1 MSEKLLDTNDAT
13 LDPAGG
19 VFQFTDLNPG
29 DQPHVTADFA
39 SVTYHNANGSFT
51 VGAGQATPTAG
62 LSQLQFADILAT
74 AVDLNLFA
82 APGNA
87 NNGNVAWVYEVA
99 DKQFDF
105 LADGETLTFTY
116 HITVTVN
123 LQRHD
128 GNGGAGPH
136 RRRHRHQRPA
146 DHHHR

>member
-1 MSEKLLDTNDAT
+1 LLDTNDAT

-19 VFQFTDLNPG
+19 VFQFTDINTG
-29 DQPHVTADFA
+29 DQPLIKADFA

-74 AVDLNLFA
+74 AVDLHLFP
-82 APGNA
+82 APGNT

-105 LADGETLTFTY
+105 LAEG
-116 HITVTVN
+116 
-123 LQRHD
+123 
-128 GNGGAGPH
+128 
-136 RRRHRHQRPA
+136 
-146 DHHHR
+146 